1 MITYNRVLD
10 LPKITEKNSF
20 FLFGPRGTGKSFL
33 IRHTLGRSAIVIN
46 LLKTTMQIRLAQDP
60 SALEGII
67 AEQWPGNESSGSVV
81 IVIDEI
87 QKIPILLDEVHR
99 LIEEKAW
106 RFLLTGSSARRLKSS
121 GVNLLGGR
129 AWIAEIFPLTFA
141 ELPKFDLDR
150 YLRFGG
156 LPAVVNSEDP
166 EEQLDAYVQT
176 YINDEIKAEA
186 LVRKI
191 PAFVEFLRIAAL
203 TNGNLIN
210 FANIAKDA
218 GVSPPTIASY
228 YQILEDTLV
237 GFQLSPW
244 KKPTTRKAIA
254 TSRFYFFDPGVVN
267 TLTGTRFVERNS
279 NIYGSLFEQ
288 WIAMELRAYLSYHR
302 IKRQL
307 FFWRTEDDIEVDFV
321 VEGKI
326 AVEVK
331 ASKKIGSS
339 DLKGLKVLQEEGL
352 VEHYYVISNDP
363 VDRLVDQIHILH
375 WRSFMTQLWAHKI
388 ITGN

>member
-1 MITYNRVLD
+1 M
-10 LPKITEKNSF
+10 
-20 FLFGPRGTGKSFL
+20 
-33 IRHTLGRSAIVIN
+33 VIN
-46 LLKTTMQIRLAQDP
+46 LLKTTMQMRLAQDP
-60 SALEGII
+60 SSLEGII
-67 AEQWPGNESSGSVV
+67 AEQWPSNEASGSVV

-129 AWIAEIFPLTFA
+129 AWIAEMFPLTFA

-203 TNGNLIN
+203 TNGHLIN

-244 KKPTTRKAIA
+244 KKPTYSFLGGGQR
-254 TSRFYFFDPGVVN
+254 
-267 TLTGTRFVERNS
+267 
-279 NIYGSLFEQ
+279 
-288 WIAMELRAYLSYHR
+288 H
-302 IKRQL
+302 
-307 FFWRTEDDIEVDFV
+307 
-321 VEGKI
+321 
-326 AVEVK
+326 
-331 ASKKIGSS
+331 
-339 DLKGLKVLQEEGL
+339 VL
-352 VEHYYVISNDP
+352 
-363 VDRLVDQIHILH
+363 
-375 WRSFMTQLWAHKI
+375 
-388 ITGN
+388 